1 MATRT
6 QTTTTSEE
14 QRTLVVRWNGL
25 ANGDDGV
32 AVPFGY
38 SPERTIQ
45 VFGTFGGGTLSLEG
59 SLEPSSPANWVVLT
73 DPQGNPIALTSD
85 SIETVMENT
94 MWVRP
99 VLAGGAAGS
108 VSVLVM
114 SRFK

>member
-1 MATRT
+1 MATRS
-6 QTTTTSEE
+6 QVTTISEE
-14 QRTLVVRWNGL
+14 QRTLVVRWSDL

-45 VFGTFGGGTLSLEG
+45 VFGSFGGGTLHLEG
-59 SLEPSSPANWVVLT
+59 SLEPTNPSNWKVLT
-73 DPQGNPIALTSD
+73 DPLGNPISLTSD

-94 MWVRP
+94 MWIRP
-99 VLAGGAAGS
+99 RLAGGAAGN
-108 VSVLVM
+108 VTALVM